1 MTWLLIALAA
11 VFGLFA
17 SLFGDDDADARNG
30 PFRCASCGLTAV
42 RPRYGRDFRRPSHWV
57 CTQCSATFKAD
68 RY

>member
-1 MTWLLIALAA
+1 MWLLIAIAA
-11 VFGLFA
+11 VFGLLA
-17 SLFGDDDADARNG
+17 YLFGDDDADARDG

-57 CTQCSATFKAD
+57 CTQCFATFNPD